1 VIQKIEARTDLTK
14 GCAKQRGIV
23 CMTGMVGNKW
33 AFDEFAPMHVIPPAV
48 YLTIYTG
55 GAEDFIR
62 TPLEEMIAK
71 IAAGTMQV
79 HIGKVFRLDEIVEA
93 HRCMEANLAGG
104 KIVVL
109 T

>member
-1 VIQKIEARTDLTK
+1 MD
-14 GCAKQRGIV
+14 
-23 CMTGMVGNKW
+23 
-33 AFDEFAPMHVIPPAV
+33 VIPPAV
-48 YLTIYTG
+48 CLTIYAG
-55 GAEDFIR
+55 DAEDFIR